1 MKKIVIQKVGPYVA
15 TQEGSGDFAAT
26 GPRKDVIRAARDQA
40 SKASTRGTD
49 AIVELVDG
57 QGRTLQVWPYY
68 AATLT
73 EDDTPT
79 PPQDA
84 RREEPSDKQ
93 IESGGARQASQVKP

>member
-26 GPRKDVIRAARDQA
+26 GPRKDVIRAAREQA

-57 QGRTLQVWPYY
+57 QGRILQVWPYY
-68 AATLT
+68 A
-73 EDDTPT
+73 DTQAREGNPELS
-79 PPQDA
+79 QDTH
-84 RREEPSDKQ
+84 REEPSDKQ
-93 IESGGARQASQVKP
+93 IETRGTGQDTQLKP

>member
-68 AATLT
+68 ADIQAG
-73 EDDTPT
+73 EGNPE

-84 RREEPSDKQ
+84 RREEPSAKQ
-93 IESGGARQASQVKP
+93 TESRGTGQATQLKP